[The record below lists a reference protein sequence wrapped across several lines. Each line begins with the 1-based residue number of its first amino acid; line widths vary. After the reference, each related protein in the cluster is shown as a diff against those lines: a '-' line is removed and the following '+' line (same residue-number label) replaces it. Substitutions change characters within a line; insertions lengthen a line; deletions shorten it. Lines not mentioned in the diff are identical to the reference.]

1 MTTVSSV
8 GSSALQGL
16 LVAEALFSQ
25 ASSRIASGSALP
37 SDNPANT
44 AVAVAQQTSLSQYN
58 AAMQNNSLASGSVS
72 VGLGALQSA
81 NSTLV
86 QMQSIASQAMSAN
99 AGTRATLASQYDAL
113 AQQVTGYVNAANFNG
128 VNLVSSSS
136 TSMAVNQ
143 YGGGTSTLTVNG
155 SNNTASGLG
164 LQQATGA
171 WTSGSGGTAA
181 IQASM
186 NSLTSAMNQ
195 ISQSVSQL
203 GAAQSALSTG
213 ASALQAYSTSAQS
226 ALSQLT
232 GTDIGQQL
240 INMKKASTQYQM
252 SAYALATEN
261 KTKAYSLRMLG

>member
-155 SNNTASGLG
+155 RNNPASGLG